1 MAISTNGAILTRVTS
16 ALYGEYLSNA
26 SYTELK
32 DTAPATAAANFLT
45 NDFASK
51 TDLQIA
57 NTILTNLGLTSI
69 TGLNNW
75 LSAQLTAA
83 GTTAAAKGAKLV
95 SILNDYANLTTD
107 ATYGSYATS
116 FNAKVEA
123 GLVKSQTAGA
133 KGGAYATADAVAITN
148 ATLALTTGVDT
159 TLVGGAGA
167 DTYTA
172 SGTTLTAGDVL
183 AGGAGSDTLQITTTA
198 AAALGA
204 GVTSTGVETI
214 SATATVGA
222 LSVDATGFSDVTT
235 VTNSGSTT
243 GGDVSVTGLKAIP
256 AVNVTGTS
264 TNTSVAFGS
273 AAVVGG
279 AADAITVNLS
289 GAGTAANSAATIT
302 ANGIETINVASTGSA
317 SGSTSSTVTV
327 VSDTLTTL
335 AVTGSAA
342 AKLAANLVGATA
354 TTVGTVTSDDGAH
367 DVAIT
372 ADATDKLS
380 VSMGAGNDQVRIAN
394 IAATHTIAGG
404 DGTDTLN
411 TSASITTT
419 TGANITGFEAVTI
432 SAGAS
437 VALPSTNTVSTLTIA
452 DANGGT
458 LTGFAAGGTV
468 NLTTGG
474 NATVTNT
481 TGWTGTADSL
491 TVNVGS
497 ATASGAMAASTT
509 VSATGIET
517 ATINN
522 LALSNNANARDV
534 GVSGANLKSMVVT
547 GNAATNIR
555 GGGVALT
562 SIDASAV
569 NGVVTTTG
577 LTTATAG
584 FSLTTGVGA
593 DALTGLTGAD
603 TLSGG
608 AGNDTLTGGVGVDS
622 LTGGEGADRFV
633 YNTNAAGAVVSS
645 LAAPDVIND
654 FVSGTDKLQITQTIT
669 AFLGNYTTI
678 SQAQA
683 AAAADGRGNLA
694 YFVSNDNALYVA
706 SATSGVASATDTVI
720 SFKAG
725 TVTALTA
732 ADLLIGAQ
740 GTGNTVTLTAN
751 VAPVVNTTS
760 SNAVSSVLTTAF
772 DDTISAVTG
781 ATAAATSL
789 LGTGAA
795 IDGGTGVDVLNITA
809 SADGQV
815 TSLTTAGT
823 NGVAVTNV
831 ETINLTVTATASAN
845 ALGTLPAT
853 LTTLTA
859 TGTDGNGAITATVGA
874 TGQTITVTNTAA
886 TTGSTITFGAFAGV
900 TPGVATQTATTGSG
914 ADTFNTIAVDGIS
927 ASGGAGNDAFNVS
940 NVAAFDNDSLAVTL
954 AGGTGT
960 DTLTFANGLTGTI
973 DLSDTNDVTISG
985 IEVINAGT
993 ATTGGMAITLA
1004 GSDFRTIQGD
1014 STTANVT
1021 YTMTAAQLDALT
1033 TITAATSSNTFSVA
1047 VSNTTGPVT
1056 VDLSDTTYTTLA
1068 HVDSITFNAV
1078 TTGVVTATIDENVA
1092 VVGGQGS
1099 ADVLNVTGSLGAVTM
1114 ASSAFE
1120 TVNLTTTAQASA
1132 VTLGTGVVTVNS
1144 SLTQTG
1150 AITLVSGT
1158 TAANATAGNIT
1169 YVDTNTAANTTTF
1182 TNSGSGA
1189 MTVTMTG
1196 DTNAADT
1203 VVNSGTGTITLNQK
1217 VGSGVTT
1224 LTLNANSAVDT
1235 INFSDGTT
1243 ASAGVLAAADRVVVT
1258 GFNTAGDLIK
1268 LDVEQTT
1275 VATAAAAAPVV
1286 SVISAAGNV
1295 TWASATAD
1303 VIIFNYDQAGT
1314 TEVLSAD
1321 LTGAALIF
1329 NVGTITAANST
1340 DETYVVAYD
1349 NSKAYIYQFTAS
1361 ADTTVTAAKM
1371 ALIGVINGAEV
1382 GSLGASDFVLV
1393 SFVL

>member
-1382 GSLGASDFVLV
+1382 GSLGASDFVLA
-1393 SFVL
+1393 S

>member
-1033 TITAATSSNTFSVA
+1033 TITAATSANTFSVA

-1382 GSLGASDFVLV
+1382 GSLGASDFVLA
-1393 SFVL
+1393 S